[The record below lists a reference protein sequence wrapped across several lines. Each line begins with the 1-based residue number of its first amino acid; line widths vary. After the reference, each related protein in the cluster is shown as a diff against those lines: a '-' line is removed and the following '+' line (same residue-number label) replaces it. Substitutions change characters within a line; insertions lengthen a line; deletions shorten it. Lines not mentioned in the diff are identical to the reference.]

1 MISQRYPKTECLLRR
16 LLGLFPRI
24 FLKTFS
30 VDFLKTILVEVCGSG
45 GSTIDFSDCIS
56 FVWLCWDGV
65 EGCGCFWSVPW
76 EKSCRV
82 TTCLRFG
89 VWIGRNCAKWFIVST
104 KCKWMLN
111 PAGLEMTYRFNRAEV
126 TEARSWCVPGAACT
140 AALYY
145 PVWGAQGMCSGWCV
159 GAVWI
164 MFGAEDLCIIAYGRG
179 NIW

>member
-1 MISQRYPKTECLLRR
+1 VWKWWIDYRLFWLYIICLAVLGWSGR
-16 LLGLFPRI
+16 LLM
-24 FLKTFS
+24 FLKCS
-30 VDFLKTILVEVCGSG
+30 LGKILSCDDLSEVWGM
-45 GSTIDFSDCIS
+45 
-56 FVWLCWDGV
+56 
-65 EGCGCFWSVPW
+65 
-76 EKSCRV
+76 
-82 TTCLRFG
+82 
-89 VWIGRNCAKWFIVST
+89 IGRNCAKWFIVST

-111 PAGLEMTYRFNRAEV
+111 PAGLEMAYSTYRFNRAEV